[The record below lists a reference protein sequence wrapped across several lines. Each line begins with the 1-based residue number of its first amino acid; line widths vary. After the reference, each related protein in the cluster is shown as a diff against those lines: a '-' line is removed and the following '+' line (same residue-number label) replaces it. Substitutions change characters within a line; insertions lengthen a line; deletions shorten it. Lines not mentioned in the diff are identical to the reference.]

1 MAASASPILGN
12 VKCLSAPAL
21 LDGGSVLG
29 PRLVRTGVDMGGSRS
44 LVKSSNGGSRWED
57 RERDNS
63 GVPALTTSANKAA
76 SSQLPPPSCQL
87 SFDGHGD

>member
-1 MAASASPILGN
+1 MNRGGYGRQSQSGEV
-12 VKCLSAPAL
+12 VKW
-21 LDGGSVLG
+21 
-29 PRLVRTGVDMGGSRS
+29 
-44 LVKSSNGGSRWED
+44 WED

>member
-44 LVKSSNGGSRWED
+44 LVKSSNGGRIG
-57 RERDNS
+57 RGTIGS